1 MSLVTGFFFW
11 LFLCCLIAYWA
22 HTKGR
27 FAFGWFIISFM
38 LSPLVG
44 GLIIA
49 ILPKAGKA
57 ALPRDEMGN
66 VISAD
71 SHVRCP
77 DCRELVRKD
86 ARKCKHCGTVLTP
99 Q

>member
-1 MSLVTGFFFW
+1 MEFAFLTWFVLCILVG
-11 LFLCCLIAYWA
+11 YWA
-22 HTKGR
+22 HTRGR
-27 FAFGWFIISFM
+27 FGLGWGIISLM
-38 LSPLVG
+38 LSPLIG

-66 VISAD
+66 TISPD
-71 SHVRCP
+71 THVHCP

-86 ARKCKHCGTVLTP
+86 ARKCKHCGSALMP

>member
-1 MSLVTGFFFW
+1 MEYFFGWLILAGLVGF
-11 LFLCCLIAYWA
+11 WA

-27 FAFGWFIISFM
+27 FAFGWFVISFM
-38 LSPLVG
+38 LSPLIG
-44 GLIIA
+44 GIIVA

-57 ALPRDEMGN
+57 AMPRDEAGN
-66 VISAD
+66 VMTPD
-71 SHVRCP
+71 MYVRCP

-86 ARKCKHCGTVLTP
+86 ARKCKHCGASLVA